1 MVEIVTMVDEGLG
14 NSSYLIDIGDQRA
27 LVLDPARDPT
37 PYLATAERRGL
48 SVAFA
53 AETHLHADFVSG
65 SRELAAKGAKVIAP
79 SGSGLEYPHHGLD
92 DSDAVD
98 LGGLHLRA
106 LATPGHT
113 PEHLSYLLTDGDVP
127 IAVFTGGALLPDSA
141 ARTDLISPDQTE
153 ALARALWRSVRAN
166 LLSLPD
172 DLPVY
177 PTHGGGSFCSTD
189 ASGER
194 TTTIGRERRASTLFT
209 APDEDTFVRHLLAG
223 YGSYPKY
230 FARLREVNRRGP
242 KVYGSL
248 PPLQQL
254 GPGQVKQLM
263 DEGAYVI
270 DARPVTRFAEGHIPG
285 SLSIHLRPSF
295 ASWIGWLVP
304 DGATMVFVLD
314 PNQDRSDLIRQC
326 LNIGYENLAGEL
338 MRGVDAWREAGMPVT
353 TTTIV
358 SPQELEGQTLD
369 VRQDSEFAMG
379 HIPGAGHIEL
389 GSLPDKVDEVPAGPI
404 TVTCAHGERSMTGA
418 SVLER
423 AGFREVSA
431 LQGGPSDWSAAHG
444 RALELV

>member
-65 SRELAAKGAKVIAP
+65 SRELSAKGAKVIAP
-79 SGSGLEYPHHGLD
+79 SGSGLEYPHHGLTH
-92 DSDAVD
+92 SEAVD
-98 LGGLHLRA
+98 LGGLRLQA

-113 PEHLSYLLTDGDVP
+113 PEHLSYLLTDGDDP

-153 ALARALWRSVRAN
+153 TLARSLWRSVREN

-189 ASGER
+189 ASGDR
-194 TTTIGRERRASTLFT
+194 TTTIGRERRFSPLFT
-209 APDEDTFVRHLLAG
+209 APDEDTFVRYLLEG

-230 FARLREVNRRGP
+230 FANLREVNRKGP
-242 KVYGSL
+242 RIYGNL
-248 PPLQQL
+248 PPLEPL
-254 GPGQVKQLM
+254 GPGQVKRLI

-270 DARPVTRFAEGHIPG
+270 DARPVARFAEGHIPG

-295 ASWIGWLVP
+295 ASWVGWLVP
-304 DGATMVFVLD
+304 HEAAMVFVLD
-314 PNQDRSDLIRQC
+314 PNQDRWDLVRQC
-326 LNIGYENLAGEL
+326 LNVGYENLAGEL
-338 MRGVDAWREAGMPVT
+338 TGGVDAWREAGLTVT
-353 TTTIV
+353 TTTV
-358 SPQELEGQTLD
+358 VRPDELGGQTLD

-379 HIPGAGHIEL
+379 HIPGAAHVEL
-389 GSLPDKVDEVPAGPI
+389 GSLPDKVGEVPGGPI
-404 TVTCAHGERSMTGA
+404 TVTCAHGERAMTGA

-423 AGFREVSA
+423 AGFREVAA
-431 LQGGPSDWSAAHG
+431 LQGGPSDWSAARG
-444 RALELV
+444 RSLESV